1 MASPPKPEIES
12 VSIVLVGSFNPKIF
26 QPAWFAAENLIR
38 EEEEQAAKIELIHRQ
53 VAIFSLDWLH
63 LQVTDEKFI
72 ATTTQSSFYEPL
84 RDLVLGTFRLLRH
97 TPILKMGLNRD
108 CHLRMPSED
117 AWHAFGHRL
126 TPQEPWSG
134 ILEKPGMR
142 SLTMEGV
149 RPDNLNGYIR
159 VRVEPSVRVHP
170 GVFINTNDHY
180 EVKDSAMVRGC
191 DEIIDIL
198 DQEWKSSLDRSA
210 EIVSLLWS
218 RNEAQSHSQI

>member
-1 MASPPKPEIES
+1 MSPPKPEIEG
-12 VSIVLVGSFNPKIF
+12 VGIVLVGSFNPRIF

-63 LQVTDEKFI
+63 LQVTDEQFI
-72 ATTTQSSFYEPL
+72 VTTTQSSFYEPL

-97 TPILKMGLNRD
+97 TPIRMMGLNRD
-108 CHLRMPSED
+108 CHFRMPSEE
-117 AWHAFGHRL
+117 AYHGLGHRL
-126 TPQEPWSG
+126 TPKEPWAG
-134 ILEKPGMR
+134 ILKEPGMR

-149 RPDNLNGYIR
+149 RPDNLKGYIR

-170 GVFINTNDHY
+170 GVFINVNDHY
-180 EVKDSAMVRGC
+180 EVKDTATVRGC

-198 DQEWKSSLDRSA
+198 DREWKSSLDRSA
-210 EIVSLLWS
+210 EIVSLLLES
-218 RNEAQSHSQI
+218 K

>member
-1 MASPPKPEIES
+1 MPSPAKPEIEG
-12 VSIVLVGSFNPKIF
+12 VGIVLVGSFNPTIF
-26 QPAWFAAENLIR
+26 QPSWFAAENLIR

-63 LQVTDEKFI
+63 LQVTDERFI
-72 ATTTQSSFYEPL
+72 ATTSQSSFYEPL

-97 TPILKMGLNRD
+97 TPIRIMGLNRD
-108 CHLRMPSED
+108 CHFRMPSEE

-126 TPQEPWSG
+126 APKEPWVG
-134 ILEKPGMR
+134 ILKEPGMR

-149 RPDNLNGYIR
+149 RPDHLKGYVR

-170 GVFINTNDHY
+170 GVFINVNDHY
-180 EVKDSAMVRGC
+180 EAKDAATVRGC

-198 DQEWKSSLDRSA
+198 DREWQNSLARSA
-210 EIVSLLWS
+210 EITSLLLES
-218 RNEAQSHSQI
+218 K

>member
-1 MASPPKPEIES
+1 MMSPPKPEIEGIG
-12 VSIVLVGSFNPKIF
+12 IVLVGSFNPMIF

-63 LQVTDEKFI
+63 LQVTDEQFA
-72 ATTTQSSFYEPL
+72 ATTAQSSFYEPL

-97 TPILKMGLNRD
+97 TPIRMMGLNRE
-108 CHLRMPSED
+108 CHFRMPSEE

-126 TPQEPWSG
+126 TPKEPWAG
-134 ILEKPGMR
+134 ILREPGMR
-142 SLTMEGV
+142 SLTMEGL
-149 RPDNLNGYIR
+149 RPDNLKGYIR

-170 GVFINTNDHY
+170 GVFINVNDHY
-180 EVKDSAMVRGC
+180 EMKDAAAGRGC

-198 DQEWKSSLDRSA
+198 DREWKSSLDRSA
-210 EIVSLLWS
+210 EIVSLLLES
-218 RNEAQSHSQI
+218 K

>member
-1 MASPPKPEIES
+1 MTSPPKPEIEG
-12 VSIVLVGSFNPKIF
+12 VGIVLVGSLNPRIF

-63 LQVTDEKFI
+63 LQVTDEQFM

-97 TPILKMGLNRD
+97 TPIRMMGLNRD
-108 CHLRMPSED
+108 CHFRMSSEE
-117 AWHAFGHRL
+117 AYHGLGHRL
-126 TPQEPWSG
+126 TPKEPWAG
-134 ILEKPGMR
+134 ILKEPGMR
-142 SLTMEGV
+142 SLTMEGL
-149 RPDNLNGYIR
+149 RPDNLKGYIR

-170 GVFINTNDHY
+170 GVFININDHY
-180 EVKDSAMVRGC
+180 EVKDAATVRGC

-198 DQEWKSSLDRSA
+198 DREWKSSLDRSA
-210 EIVSLLWS
+210 EIASLLLES
-218 RNEAQSHSQI
+218 K

>member
-1 MASPPKPEIES
+1 MMSPPKPEIEG
-12 VSIVLVGSFNPKIF
+12 VGIVLVGAFNPRIF

-38 EEEEQAAKIELIHRQ
+38 EEEEQAAKIELIHHQ

-63 LQVTDEKFI
+63 LQVTDEQFI

-97 TPILKMGLNRD
+97 TPIRMMGLNRD
-108 CHLRMPSED
+108 CHFRMPSEG

-126 TPQEPWSG
+126 TPKEPWAG
-134 ILEKPGMR
+134 ILTEPGMR
-142 SLTMEGV
+142 SLTMEGL
-149 RPDNLNGYIR
+149 RPDNLKGYIR

-170 GVFINTNDHY
+170 GVFINVNDHY
-180 EVKDSAMVRGC
+180 EVKDTATVRGC

-198 DQEWKSSLDRSA
+198 DREWKSSLDRSA
-210 EIVSLLWS
+210 EIVSLLLES
-218 RNEAQSHSQI
+218 K